1 MSQLVIWIPPVV
13 FLSLFFVTWLTL
25 RRHKRQVS
33 ALKLLFKE
41 QHQEIG
47 HLKTQIHELRS
58 GTIGVGKR
66 VQHVEG
72 QLAQAIERQ
81 DELAQNQQNDP
92 QSKLYSHAMKM
103 VERGATVD
111 EIIRECELPRGE
123 AELLVSLHSK

>member
-1 MSQLVIWIPPVV
+1 MAQLVIWITPVV
-13 FLSLFFVTWLTL
+13 FLSLFFVTWLTMRML
-25 RRHKRQVS
+25 KRQVS

-41 QHQEIG
+41 QQKEISN
-47 HLKTQIHELRS
+47 LKNQIHELRS
-58 GTIGVGKR
+58 GTIGVGNR

-81 DELAQNQQNDP
+81 DELAKNQQNDP